1 MTKLNIFIVED
12 EKLLARNLH
21 RRLERL
27 GYTVAGA
34 AATGPAAIDQIAASP
49 PDLVLMDIKLEGD
62 MDGVETAEQIRSRFN
77 IPVVYLTA
85 YSDDK
90 TLQRAEVSEP
100 FGYLLKP
107 VQDREL
113 QVAIQMALYKHKTE
127 QKLKQYAEHLEEMV
141 NDRTRELKEAQE
153 RFLRQEKLALIG
165 QLTGSIAHELRNPLG
180 TMKNAVY
187 FLELVLE
194 SPDPTI
200 QDHLDILN
208 QGIQKSEKIING
220 LLDFART
227 KTPEKSEININ
238 RLLQEVTAQ
247 IVSLSGEKSIEVIT
261 RLDEALPPIQADPE
275 QLEQVFDNLM
285 RNAIQAMPEGGQL
298 TITSEVDN
306 SDDVV
311 VSVADTGRGIP
322 PDALEKIFEPLYT
335 GRAKGIGLGL
345 ALAKNL
351 VEGHGGAIKAKSEGV
366 PGQGSTFMVR
376 LPPN

>member
-34 AATGPAAIDQIAASP
+34 AATGPAAIDRIAASP

-127 QKLKQYAEHLEEMV
+127 QKLKQYTEHLEEMV

-238 RLLQEVTAQ
+238 RLLQETLEQ
-247 IVSLSGEKSIEVIT
+247 IVSLSGEKSIEIVT
-261 RLDEALPPIQADPE
+261 RLDKALPPIQADAE